1 MASEGEIMTTRPAR
15 HKKIVVKLNDEKTT
29 DIVTLQIELTSN
41 LTELV
46 KDMHKEYGEGCDCD
60 QCKSGTWD
68 HFFVNLLVMALQESV
83 ELFIEEKMKNHFKG
97 NTKVISNT
105 VN

>member
-46 KDMHKEYGEGCDCD
+46 KDMHKEYGEGCDCA